1 MRYLLSHLSPE
12 RAVSNLIET
21 FHFLTNDL
29 SEGNNV
35 DQILLGAPNELIVWL
50 VLGNSISYWKEVL
63 SRAGRPIMANRFE
76 TI

>member
-29 SEGNNV
+29 SEGHNV

-50 VLGNSISYWKEVL
+50 VLGNSISY
-63 SRAGRPIMANRFE
+63 
-76 TI
+76 